1 MAAKIK
7 TAASSLTYKEKKKVR
22 RKGVH
27 AKTKL
32 NQIINSSI
40 AVEDNSEK
48 KNILK
53 IRKYILNVLNVG
65 EKKIKNTIRN

>member
-27 AKTKL
+27 AKTKTSKL
-32 NQIINSSI
+32 KSSK
-40 AVEDNSEK
+40 SYK
-48 KNILK
+48 KLYRGQGK
-53 IRKYILNVLNVG
+53 
-65 EKKIKNTIRN
+65 